1 MTIDWPAI
9 GDFIKSVGIPTGLL
23 LVFVL
28 PLVWALY
35 GVIKEWGPKVAQS
48 HVDFLKTA
56 NETQIKNSD
65 TLSRLEKTI
74 TLQASDHVNVNKAIR
89 LGAQVGE
96 AILNDKKDLAR
107 AKLIQ
112 INELLEE
119 HDKGN

>member
-23 LVFVL
+23 LIILV
-28 PLVWALY
+28 PLVWAIY
-35 GVIKEWGPKVAQS
+35 GMIKEWGPKVAQS
-48 HVDFLKTA
+48 HIDFLKTA
-56 NETQIKNSD
+56 TDTQIKNSD
-65 TLSRLEKTI
+65 TLAKLEQTI
-74 TLQASDHVNVNKAIR
+74 RLQASDHLNVNKAIR

-96 AILNDKKDLAR
+96 AILNDKKDVAR